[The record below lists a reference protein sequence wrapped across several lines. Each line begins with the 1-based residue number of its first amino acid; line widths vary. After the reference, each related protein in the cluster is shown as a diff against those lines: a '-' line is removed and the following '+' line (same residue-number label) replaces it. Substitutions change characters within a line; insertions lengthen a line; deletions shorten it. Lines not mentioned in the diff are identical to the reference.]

1 MTNSQLQ
8 IFLAS
13 TISLGTITRNK
24 ASTKLLAAPETE
36 IVVTFI
42 AGSVEVNNRCPAVV
56 AVTNITRN

>member
-13 TISLGTITRNK
+13 TINLDTITRNK
-24 ASTKLLAAPETE
+24 ASTKLPAAPEAE
-36 IVVTFI
+36 IIVTFI

-56 AVTNITRN
+56 TVTNITRN